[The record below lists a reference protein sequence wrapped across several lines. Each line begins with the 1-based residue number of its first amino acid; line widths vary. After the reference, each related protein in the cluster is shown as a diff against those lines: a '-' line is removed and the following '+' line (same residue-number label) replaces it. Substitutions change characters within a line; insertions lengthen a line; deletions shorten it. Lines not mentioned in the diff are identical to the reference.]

1 MFSLKN
7 SKYNQLINYFRYI
20 NFIRYLVEKHT
31 LDLTDKLV
39 FVYYLLLQER
49 INEAIKIYQ
58 SINSESIPEQGES
71 RLQYDYFTAYLDF
84 YIGYPNFI
92 QARKICEKY
101 LDYPVIHWRNLFYE
115 VVNQLTEYDGED
127 MVQTENKSVQVD
139 NTKQRNKEA
148 ADK

>member
-92 QARKICEKY
+92 
-101 LDYPVIHWRNLFYE
+101 
-115 VVNQLTEYDGED
+115 
-127 MVQTENKSVQVD
+127 
-139 NTKQRNKEA
+139 
-148 ADK
+148 